1 MMTTLHFA
9 DPEYLWL
16 LLLIPLAIAWYWY
29 KLRHYSVPLQMS
41 STAVFKQF
49 VPGWKHY
56 ARYGL
61 FGLRMM
67 AVGLLILA
75 LARPQT
81 NLNRQDISVEGIDII
96 LATDISS
103 SMLAEDLKPNRIEA
117 AKEVAVQFINSR
129 PDDRIGLVV
138 FSGESFTQCPLTS
151 NHALLINLFNEIGVG
166 MIDDGTAIG
175 DGLATAVNRL
185 KESKAKSKVIILLT
199 DGVSNMGYIDPQS
212 AAEIAELYGIRIYTI
227 GVGTMGTALFPVRT
241 QFGIQYQRMEVKIDE
256 ALLQKISAL
265 TNGKYFR
272 ATNKQK
278 LQEVYKEIDR
288 LEKSKIDVTEFSRKK
303 EEFLPF
309 VILALV
315 LLTLEFVIRFA
326 ILKLVP

>member
-1 MMTTLHFA
+1 MIQKLIFA

-16 LLLIPLAIAWYWY
+16 LLLVPAAVVLYWY
-29 KLRHYSVPLQMS
+29 KLRHYTVPMQMS
-41 STAVFKQF
+41 STTALRQS

-61 FGLRMM
+61 FGLRML
-67 AVGLLILA
+67 AISLLILA

-81 NLNRQDISVEGIDII
+81 NMNRQDISVEGIDIV

-103 SMLAEDLKPNRIEA
+103 TMLAEDLRPNRLEA
-117 AKEVAVQFINSR
+117 AKEVAVEFISNR

-151 NHALLINLFNEIGVG
+151 NHALLINLYKDISFG

-185 KESKAKSKVIILLT
+185 KESKTKSKVIILLT
-199 DGVSNMGYIDPQS
+199 DGINNMGSIDPQS

-227 GVGTMGTALFPVRT
+227 GVGTMGTALVPVRT
-241 QFGIQYQRMEVKIDE
+241 QFGMQYQRMEVQIDE
-256 ALLQKISAL
+256 ALLQKVSAL

-309 VILALV
+309 VIFAL
-315 LLTLEFVIRFA
+315 LFLTLEFVMRFFV
-326 ILKLVP
+326 LKIVS

>member
-1 MMTTLHFA
+1 MTTLHFA

-41 STAVFKQF
+41 STVVFKQF

-326 ILKLVP
+326 VLKLVP

>member
-1 MMTTLHFA
+1 MMTNLHFA
-9 DPEYLWL
+9 DPEYFWL
-16 LLLIPLAIAWYWY
+16 LLLIPAAIGWYWY

-41 STAVFKQF
+41 STVVFRKS
-49 VPGWKHY
+49 PMGWKHY
-56 ARYGL
+56 ARYAL
-61 FGLRMM
+61 FALRMLS
-67 AVGLLILA
+67 VGMLIVA

-81 NLNRQDISVEGIDII
+81 NMNRQDISVEGIDIV

-103 SMLAEDLKPNRIEA
+103 TMLAEDLRPNRLEA
-117 AKEVAVQFINSR
+117 AKEVAVEFINSR

-138 FSGESFTQCPLTS
+138 FSGESFTQCPITS
-151 NHALLINLFNEIGVG
+151 NHALLINLFKDIGFG

-199 DGVSNMGYIDPQS
+199 DGMNNMGSIDPQS

-227 GVGTMGTALFPVRT
+227 GAGTMGTALVPVRT
-241 QFGIQYQRMEVKIDE
+241 QFGMQYQRMEVQIDE
-256 ALLQKISAL
+256 ELLRKISAL

-309 VILALV
+309 VLLALV
-315 LLTLEFVIRFA
+315 LLSLEFVFRFA
-326 ILKLVP
+326 VLKLEP

>member
-1 MMTTLHFA
+1 MIARLHFA

-16 LLLIPLAIAWYWY
+16 LLLIPGAIAWYWY
-29 KLRHYSVPLQMS
+29 RIRHYSVPVQIS
-41 STAVFKQF
+41 STAAFKSSSR
-49 VPGWKHY
+49 GWKHY

-61 FGLRMM
+61 FGLRMLS
-67 AVGLLILA
+67 VTLLIVV

-81 NLNRQDISVEGIDII
+81 NMNRQDISVEGIDIM

-117 AKEVAVQFINSR
+117 AKQVAVEFISSR

-138 FSGESFTQCPLTS
+138 FSGESFTQCPLTT
-151 NHALLINLFNEIGVG
+151 NHAMLINLYKDINCG

-185 KESKAKSKVIILLT
+185 KESKVKSKVIILLT
-199 DGVSNMGYIDPQS
+199 DGINNMGSIDPQS
-212 AAEIAELYGIRIYTI
+212 AAEMAELYGIRIYTI
-227 GVGTMGTALFPVRT
+227 GIGTIGTALFPVRT
-241 QFGIQYQRMEVKIDE
+241 QFGMQYQRMEVQIDE

-272 ATNKQK
+272 ATNRQK

-288 LEKSKIDVTEFSRKK
+288 LEKSKIDVTEFNRKK

-309 VILALV
+309 VILALI
-315 LLTLEFVIRFA
+315 LLTLEFVLRFVV
-326 ILKLVP
+326 LKLVP

>member
-1 MMTTLHFA
+1 MISRLHFA
-9 DPEYLWL
+9 DPEYLWFL
-16 LLLIPLAIAWYWY
+16 ILIPAVIAWYWY
-29 KLRHYSVPLQMS
+29 KLRHYSVAMQIS
-41 STAVFKQF
+41 STAVFNNQT
-49 VPGWKHY
+49 PGWKHY
-56 ARYGL
+56 TRHIL
-61 FGLRMM
+61 FGLRVMVL
-67 AVGLLILA
+67 ALLILA

-81 NLNRQDISVEGIDII
+81 NLNRQDISVEGIDIM

-103 SMLAEDLKPNRIEA
+103 TMLAEDLKPNRLEA
-117 AKEVAVQFINSR
+117 AKEVAVEFITNR

-151 NHALLINLFNEIGVG
+151 NHALLINLYKDIAFG

-199 DGVSNMGYIDPQS
+199 DGINNMGSIDPQS
-212 AAEIAELYGIRIYTI
+212 AAEIAELFGIRIYTI
-227 GVGTMGTALFPVRT
+227 GVGTLGTALVPVRT
-241 QFGIQYQRMEVKIDE
+241 QYGMQYQQMEVKIDE
-256 ALLQKISAL
+256 PLLKKISAL

-272 ATNKQK
+272 ATNKQR

-315 LLTLEFVIRFA
+315 LLTIEFIFRF
-326 ILKLVP
+326 IVLKLIP

>member
-1 MMTTLHFA
+1 M
-9 DPEYLWL
+9 
-16 LLLIPLAIAWYWY
+16 
-29 KLRHYSVPLQMS
+29 QMS
-41 STAVFKQF
+41 STDVFKKF
-49 VPGWKHY
+49 IPGWKHY
-56 ARYGL
+56 ARYAL
-61 FGLRMM
+61 FGMRML
-67 AVGLLILA
+67 AVGMLILA

-96 LATDISS
+96 LAMDVSS
-103 SMLAEDLKPNRIEA
+103 SMLAEDLRPNRLEA
-117 AKEVAVQFINSR
+117 AKDVAIDFINSR
-129 PDDRIGLVV
+129 PDDRIGLVI

-151 NHALLINLFNEIGVG
+151 NHALLINLYKDINFG

-185 KESKAKSKVIILLT
+185 KDSKAKSKVIILLT
-199 DGVSNMGYIDPQS
+199 DGVNNMGSIDPQS

-227 GVGTMGTALFPVRT
+227 GVGTVGTALFPVRT

-256 ALLQKISAL
+256 ALLQKMSAL

-272 ATNKQK
+272 ATNRQK

-315 LLTLEFVIRFA
+315 LLTLEFIVRFGL
-326 ILKLVP
+326 LKLVP

>member
-1 MMTTLHFA
+1 MMKLHFA
-9 DPEYLWL
+9 DPEFLWL
-16 LLLIPLAIAWYWY
+16 LLLLPVAIALYWY
-29 KLRHYSVPLQMS
+29 KLRHYTVPMQMS
-41 STAVFKQF
+41 STAAFRGTS
-49 VPGWKHY
+49 PGWKHY
-56 ARYGL
+56 AMYAL
-61 FGLRMM
+61 FGFRML
-67 AVGLLILA
+67 AAGLLILA

-81 NLNRQDISVEGIDII
+81 NLNRQDISVEGIDIV

-103 SMLAEDLKPNRIEA
+103 TMLAEDLRPNRLEA
-117 AKEVAVQFINSR
+117 AKEVAVEFIGSR

-138 FSGESFTQCPLTS
+138 FSGESFTQCPITS
-151 NHALLINLFNEIGVG
+151 NHALLINLYKDINFG

-199 DGVSNMGYIDPQS
+199 DGINNMGSIDPQS

-227 GVGTMGTALFPVRT
+227 GVGTQGTALVPVRT
-241 QFGIQYQRMEVKIDE
+241 QFGMQYQRMEVQIDE
-256 ALLQKISAL
+256 ALLRKISAL

-309 VILALV
+309 VILALL
-315 LLTLEFVIRFA
+315 LLTLEFVFRFLV
-326 ILKLVP
+326 LKLVP

>member
-1 MMTTLHFA
+1 MHFA
-9 DPEYLWL
+9 DPEYFWL
-16 LLLIPLAIAWYWY
+16 LLLIPAALAWYWY

-49 VPGWKHY
+49 VPGWKNY
-56 ARYGL
+56 ARYSL
-61 FGLRMM
+61 FGLRML

-81 NLNRQDISVEGIDII
+81 NLNRQDISVEGIDIM

-103 SMLAEDLKPNRIEA
+103 SMLAEDLRPNRIEA
-117 AKEVAVQFINSR
+117 AKEVAVEFISSR

-151 NHALLINLFNEIGVG
+151 NHALLINLFKEIGVG

-199 DGVSNMGYIDPQS
+199 DGVNNMGSIDPQS

-227 GVGTMGTALFPVRT
+227 GVGTMGTALVPVRT
-241 QFGIQYQRMEVKIDE
+241 QFGIQYQRMEVQIDE
-256 ALLQKISAL
+256 ARLQKISAL

-278 LQEVYKEIDR
+278 LEQVYKEIDR

-303 EEFLPF
+303 EEFLAF
-309 VILALV
+309 VIFALV
-315 LLTLEFVIRFA
+315 LLTLEFMIRFVV
-326 ILKLVP
+326 LKLVP

>member
-1 MMTTLHFA
+1 MIQKLIFA

-16 LLLIPLAIAWYWY
+16 LLIIPAAVVLYWY
-29 KLRHYSVPLQMS
+29 KLRHYTVPMQMS
-41 STAVFKQF
+41 STTALRQSA
-49 VPGWKHY
+49 PSWKHY

-61 FGLRMM
+61 FGLRML
-67 AVGLLILA
+67 VISLLMLA

-81 NLNRQDISVEGIDII
+81 NMNRQDISVEGIDIV

-103 SMLAEDLKPNRIEA
+103 TMLAEDLRPNRLEA
-117 AKEVAVQFINSR
+117 AKEVAVEFISNR

-151 NHALLINLFNEIGVG
+151 NHALLINLYKDISFG

-199 DGVSNMGYIDPQS
+199 DGINNMGSIDPQS

-227 GVGTMGTALFPVRT
+227 GVGTMGTALVPVRT
-241 QFGIQYQRMEVKIDE
+241 QFGMQYQRMEVQIDE
-256 ALLQKISAL
+256 ALLQKVSAH

-309 VILALV
+309 VIFALL
-315 LLTLEFVIRFA
+315 LLTLEFVMRFY
-326 ILKLVP
+326 ILKIVS

>member
-1 MMTTLHFA
+1 MITKLHFA
-9 DPEYLWL
+9 DPEYFWL
-16 LLLIPLAIAWYWY
+16 LLLIPAAIAWYWY
-29 KLRHYSVPLQMS
+29 KLRHYSVPFQMS
-41 STAVFKQF
+41 STVVFKQSIA
-49 VPGWKHY
+49 GWKHY
-56 ARYGL
+56 VRYGL
-61 FGLRMM
+61 FALRMLV
-67 AVGLLILA
+67 VGLLIIA

-81 NLNRQDISVEGIDII
+81 NLNRQDINVEGIDIM
-96 LATDISS
+96 LATDVSS
-103 SMLAEDLKPNRIEA
+103 TMLAEDLRPNRLEA
-117 AKEVAVQFINSR
+117 AKEVGIEFINSR

-151 NHALLINLFNEIGVG
+151 NHALLINLYKEVNFGI
-166 MIDDGTAIG
+166 IDDGTAIG

-199 DGVSNMGYIDPQS
+199 DGINNMGSIDPQS
-212 AAEIAELYGIRIYTI
+212 AAEIAALYGIRIYTI
-227 GVGTMGTALFPVRT
+227 GVGTMGSALFPVRT
-241 QFGIQYQRMEVKIDE
+241 QFGMQYQRMEVQIDE

-265 TNGKYFR
+265 TNAKYFR

-309 VILALV
+309 VIFALV
-315 LLTLEFVIRFA
+315 LLTLEFVVRFA
-326 ILKLVP
+326 VLKLVP

>member
-1 MMTTLHFA
+1 MMTNLHFA

-16 LLLIPLAIAWYWY
+16 LLVIPAIIAWYWY
-29 KLRHYSVPLQMS
+29 RLRHYSVPLQMS
-41 STAVFKQF
+41 TTAVFKNTT
-49 VPGWKHY
+49 PGWKHY

-61 FGLRMM
+61 FALRIASLM
-67 AVGLLILA
+67 LLILA

-81 NLNRQDISVEGIDII
+81 NMNRQDISVEGIDIM

-103 SMLAEDLKPNRIEA
+103 TMLAEDLRPNRLEA
-117 AKEVAVQFINSR
+117 AKEVAVEFISSR

-151 NHALLINLFNEIGVG
+151 NHALLINLYKDISFG

-199 DGVSNMGYIDPQS
+199 DGINNMGSIDPQS

-227 GVGTMGTALFPVRT
+227 GVGTIGTALFPVKT
-241 QFGIQYQRMEVKIDE
+241 QFGTQYQRMEVNIDE
-256 ALLQKISAL
+256 ALLQKISAM

-278 LQEVYKEIDR
+278 LQNVYKEIDR

-309 VILALV
+309 VIVALI
-315 LLTLEFVIRFA
+315 LLTLEFLVRFA
-326 ILKLVP
+326 VIKLVP

>member
-1 MMTTLHFA
+1 MIAKLHFA

-16 LLLIPLAIAWYWY
+16 LLLLPAVIAWYWY
-29 KLRHYSVPLQMS
+29 RLRHYSVPLQMS
-41 STAVFKQF
+41 STAVFRKYT
-49 VPGWKHY
+49 PGWKHY
-56 ARYGL
+56 VRYGL
-61 FGLRMM
+61 FALRML
-67 AVGLLILA
+67 VVTLLILT

-81 NLNRQDISVEGIDII
+81 NMNRQDISVEGIDIM

-103 SMLAEDLKPNRIEA
+103 TMLAEDLRPNRLEA
-117 AKEVAVQFINSR
+117 AKEVAVEFINSR

-151 NHALLINLFNEIGVG
+151 NHAMLINLYKEIGFG

-199 DGVSNMGYIDPQS
+199 DGINNMGSIDPQS

-227 GVGTMGTALFPVRT
+227 GAGTMGTALMPVRT
-241 QFGIQYQRMEVKIDE
+241 QFGTQYQRMEVQIDE
-256 ALLQKISAL
+256 ALLKKISAL

-278 LQEVYKEIDR
+278 LEEVYKEIDR

-309 VILALV
+309 VILAML
-315 LLTLEFVIRFA
+315 LLTLEFIVRFA
-326 ILKLVP
+326 VLKLVP

>member
-1 MMTTLHFA
+1 M
-9 DPEYLWL
+9 
-16 LLLIPLAIAWYWY
+16 LA
-29 KLRHYSVPLQMS
+29 LV
-41 STAVFKQF
+41 
-49 VPGWKHY
+49 
-56 ARYGL
+56 
-61 FGLRMM
+61 
-67 AVGLLILA
+67 LLILA
-75 LARPQT
+75 FARPQT
-81 NLNRQDISVEGIDII
+81 NMNRQDISVEGIDIM

-117 AKEVAVQFINSR
+117 AKQVGIEFISSR

-138 FSGESFTQCPLTS
+138 FSGESFTQCPLTT
-151 NHALLINLFNEIGVG
+151 NHAMLINLYKEISCG

-185 KESKAKSKVIILLT
+185 KESKVKSKVIILLT
-199 DGVSNMGYIDPQS
+199 DGVNNMGSIDPQS
-212 AAEIAELYGIRIYTI
+212 SAEMAELYGIRIYTI
-227 GVGTMGTALFPVRT
+227 GVGTIGTALFPVRT
-241 QFGIQYQRMEVKIDE
+241 QFGIQYQRMEVQIDE

-288 LEKSKIDVTEFSRKK
+288 LEKSKIDVTEFNRKK

-309 VILALV
+309 VILALI
-315 LLTLEFVIRFA
+315 LLTFEFVLRFVV
-326 ILKLVP
+326 LKLVP

>member
-1 MMTTLHFA
+1 MIPRLHFA

-16 LLLIPLAIAWYWY
+16 LLLIPLAVAWYWY
-29 KLRHYSVPLQMS
+29 KLRHYSVPIQMS
-41 STAVFKQF
+41 STAVFKKF
-49 VPGWKHY
+49 IPGWKHY

-61 FGLRMM
+61 FGLRML
-67 AVGLLILA
+67 AAGLLILA

-96 LATDISS
+96 LAMDVSS
-103 SMLAEDLKPNRIEA
+103 SMLAEDLRPNRLEA
-117 AKEVAVQFINSR
+117 AKEVAIDFINSR

-151 NHALLINLFNEIGVG
+151 NHALLINLYKDINFG

-185 KESKAKSKVIILLT
+185 KDSKAKSKVIILLT
-199 DGVSNMGYIDPQS
+199 DGVNNMGSIDPQS

-227 GVGTMGTALFPVRT
+227 GVGTVGTALVPVRT

-256 ALLQKISAL
+256 ALLKKMSAL

-272 ATNKQK
+272 ATNRQK

-315 LLTLEFVIRFA
+315 LLTLEFVVRFA
-326 ILKLVP
+326 LLKLVP

>member
-326 ILKLVP
+326 VLKLVP

>member
-1 MMTTLHFA
+1 MITKLHFA
-9 DPEYLWL
+9 DPEFLWL
-16 LLLIPLAIAWYWY
+16 LLLIPAVVALYWY
-29 KLRHYSVPLQMS
+29 KLRHYTVPMQLS
-41 STAVFKQF
+41 ATAAFRKST
-49 VPGWKHY
+49 PGWKHY
-56 ARYGL
+56 VRYAL
-61 FGLRMM
+61 FGLRML
-67 AVGLLILA
+67 ALGLLILA

-81 NLNRQDISVEGIDII
+81 NMNRQDISVEGIDIM

-103 SMLAEDLKPNRIEA
+103 TMLAEDLRPNRLEA
-117 AKEVAVQFINSR
+117 AKDVAVEFISSR

-151 NHALLINLFNEIGVG
+151 NHAMLINLYKDISFG

-199 DGVSNMGYIDPQS
+199 DGINNMGSIDPQS

-227 GVGTMGTALFPVRT
+227 GVGTMGTALVPVRT
-241 QFGIQYQRMEVKIDE
+241 QFGMQYQRMEVQIDE
-256 ALLQKISAL
+256 ELLRKISAL

-278 LQEVYKEIDR
+278 LQDVYKEIDR

-303 EEFLPF
+303 EDFLPF

-315 LLTLEFVIRFA
+315 LLTIEFVLRFVV
-326 ILKLVP
+326 LKLVP

>member
-1 MMTTLHFA
+1 MIAKLHFA
-9 DPEYLWL
+9 DPEYLYL
-16 LLLIPLAIAWYWY
+16 LLLIPAALAWYWF
-29 KLRHYSVPLQMS
+29 KLRHYSVPMQLS
-41 STAVFKQF
+41 STAVFKKF
-49 VPGWKHY
+49 LPGWKHY
-56 ARYGL
+56 ARYSL
-61 FGLRMM
+61 FGLRMI
-67 AVGLLILA
+67 AASLLILA

-81 NLNRQDISVEGIDII
+81 NLNRQDISVEGIDIM

-103 SMLAEDLKPNRIEA
+103 TMLAEDLKPNRLEA
-117 AKEVAVQFINSR
+117 AKDVAIEFISSR

-151 NHALLINLFNEIGVG
+151 NHAMLINLFKDINFG

-199 DGVSNMGYIDPQS
+199 DGINNMGSIDPQS

-227 GVGTMGTALFPVRT
+227 GVGTMGTALFPIRT
-241 QFGIQYQRMEVKIDE
+241 QLGTQYQRMEVQIDE

-278 LQEVYKEIDR
+278 LQDVYKEIDR

-309 VILALV
+309 VIFAL
-315 LLTLEFVIRFA
+315 LFLTLEFVIRFVV
-326 ILKLVP
+326 LKLVP

>member
-1 MMTTLHFA
+1 MIQKLIFA

-16 LLLIPLAIAWYWY
+16 LLLIPVAVVLYWY
-29 KLRHYSVPLQMS
+29 KLRHYTVPMQMS
-41 STAVFKQF
+41 STTALRQSA
-49 VPGWKHY
+49 PGWKHY

-61 FGLRMM
+61 FGLRML
-67 AVGLLILA
+67 AIGLLILA

-81 NLNRQDISVEGIDII
+81 NMNRQDISVEGIDIM
-96 LATDISS
+96 LATDVSS
-103 SMLAEDLKPNRIEA
+103 TMLAEDLRPNRLEA
-117 AKEVAVQFINSR
+117 AKEVAVEFISNR

-138 FSGESFTQCPLTS
+138 FSGESFTQCPLTA
-151 NHALLINLFNEIGVG
+151 NHALLINLYKDITFG

-185 KESKAKSKVIILLT
+185 KESKTKSKVIILLT
-199 DGVSNMGYIDPQS
+199 DGINNMGSIDPQS

-227 GVGTMGTALFPVRT
+227 GVGTMGTALVPVRT
-241 QFGIQYQRMEVKIDE
+241 QFGMQYQRMEVQIDE
-256 ALLQKISAL
+256 ALLQKVSAL

-309 VILALV
+309 VIFALL
-315 LLTLEFVIRFA
+315 LLTLEFIMRFLV
-326 ILKLVP
+326 LKIVS

>member
-1 MMTTLHFA
+1 MIPRLHFA

-16 LLLIPLAIAWYWY
+16 LLLIPAALVWYWY
-29 KLRHYSVPLQMS
+29 KLRHYSVSMQLS
-41 STAVFKQF
+41 STAVFRNQI
-49 VPGWKHY
+49 PGWKHY
-56 ARYGL
+56 ARHTL
-61 FGLRMM
+61 FGFRML
-67 AVGLLILA
+67 AVSLLILA

-81 NLNRQDISVEGIDII
+81 NLNRQDISVEGIDIM

-103 SMLAEDLKPNRIEA
+103 TMLAEDLRPNRLEA
-117 AKEVAVQFINSR
+117 AKQVAIEFISSR

-151 NHALLINLFNEIGVG
+151 NHALLINLYKDISYGI
-166 MIDDGTAIG
+166 IDDGTAIG

-199 DGVSNMGYIDPQS
+199 DGINNMGSIDPQS
-212 AAEIAELYGIRIYTI
+212 AAEIAELFGIRIYTI
-227 GVGTMGTALFPVRT
+227 GVGTTGTALIPART
-241 QFGIQYQRMEVKIDE
+241 QFGIQYQRIEAQIDE
-256 ALLQKISAL
+256 PLLKKISAL

-309 VILALV
+309 VIFALL
-315 LLTLEFVIRFA
+315 LLTIEFIVRYA
-326 ILKLVP
+326 VLKLLP

>member
-1 MMTTLHFA
+1 MITRLHFA
-9 DPEYLWL
+9 DPEYFWL
-16 LLLIPLAIAWYWY
+16 LLLIPVAVGWYWY

-49 VPGWKHY
+49 APGWKHY

-61 FGLRMM
+61 FGLRMLT
-67 AVGLLILA
+67 VGLLILA

-81 NLNRQDISVEGIDII
+81 NLNRQDISVEGIDIM
-96 LATDISS
+96 LAMDISS
-103 SMLAEDLKPNRIEA
+103 SMLAEDLRPNRLEA
-117 AKEVAVQFINSR
+117 AKDVAIEFISSR

-151 NHALLINLFNEIGVG
+151 NHAQLINLYKDINFGL
-166 MIDDGTAIG
+166 IDDGTAIG

-199 DGVSNMGYIDPQS
+199 DGVNNMGSIDPQS
-212 AAEIAELYGIRIYTI
+212 AAEIADLYGIRIYTI
-227 GVGTMGTALFPVRT
+227 GVGTIGTALFPVRT
-241 QFGIQYQRMEVKIDE
+241 QLGMQYQRMEVRIDE
-256 ALLQKISAL
+256 ALLQKMSAL

-309 VILALV
+309 VLLALV
-315 LLTLEFVIRFA
+315 LLTLEFIIRFA
-326 ILKLVP
+326 ALKLVP

>member
-1 MMTTLHFA
+1 MIAKLHFA

-16 LLLIPLAIAWYWY
+16 LLLLPAVIAWYWY
-29 KLRHYSVPLQMS
+29 RLRHFSVPLQMS
-41 STAVFKQF
+41 STAVFRKYT
-49 VPGWKHY
+49 PGWKHY

-61 FGLRMM
+61 FALRML
-67 AVGLLILA
+67 VVTLLILT

-81 NLNRQDISVEGIDII
+81 NMNRQDISVEGIDIM

-103 SMLAEDLKPNRIEA
+103 TMLAEDLRPNRLEA
-117 AKEVAVQFINSR
+117 AKEVAVEFINSR

-151 NHALLINLFNEIGVG
+151 NHAMLINLYKEIGFG

-199 DGVSNMGYIDPQS
+199 DGINNMGSIDPQS

-227 GVGTMGTALFPVRT
+227 GAGTMGTALMPVRT
-241 QFGIQYQRMEVKIDE
+241 QFGTQYQRMEVQIDE
-256 ALLQKISAL
+256 ALLKKISAL

-278 LQEVYKEIDR
+278 LEEVYKEIDR
-288 LEKSKIDVTEFSRKK
+288 LEKSKIDVTEFRKKK
-303 EEFLPF
+303 EEFLP
-309 VILALV
+309 LV
-315 LLTLEFVIRFA
+315 LLAFIFIGLEMLLRYLY
-326 ILKLVP
+326 LKNIP

>member
-1 MMTTLHFA
+1 MIARLHFA

-16 LLLIPLAIAWYWY
+16 LLLIPGAIAWYWY
-29 KLRHYSVPLQMS
+29 RLRHYSVPVQLS
-41 STAVFKQF
+41 STAAFKLSAR
-49 VPGWKHY
+49 GWKHY

-61 FGLRMM
+61 FGLRML
-67 AVGLLILA
+67 AVALLILA
-75 LARPQT
+75 FARPQT
-81 NLNRQDISVEGIDII
+81 NMNRQDISVEGIDIM

-103 SMLAEDLKPNRIEA
+103 TMLAEDVKPNRIEA
-117 AKEVAVQFINSR
+117 AKEVAVEFISSR

-138 FSGESFTQCPLTS
+138 FSGESFTQCPLTT
-151 NHALLINLFNEIGVG
+151 NHAMLINLYKDINFG

-185 KESKAKSKVIILLT
+185 KESKTKSKVIILLT
-199 DGVSNMGYIDPQS
+199 DGINNMGSIDPQS
-212 AAEIAELYGIRIYTI
+212 AAEMAELYGIRIYTI

-241 QFGIQYQRMEVKIDE
+241 QYGMQYQRMEVKIDE
-256 ALLQKISAL
+256 ALLKKISAL

-272 ATNKQK
+272 ATNRQK

-288 LEKSKIDVTEFSRKK
+288 LEKSKIDVTEFNRKK

-315 LLTLEFVIRFA
+315 LLTLEFVLRFVV
-326 ILKLVP
+326 LKLVP

>member
-1 MMTTLHFA
+1 M
-9 DPEYLWL
+9 
-16 LLLIPLAIAWYWY
+16 LAIG
-29 KLRHYSVPLQMS
+29 
-41 STAVFKQF
+41 F
-49 VPGWKHY
+49 
-56 ARYGL
+56 
-61 FGLRMM
+61 
-67 AVGLLILA
+67 LILA

-81 NLNRQDISVEGIDII
+81 NLNRQDISVEGIDIV

-103 SMLAEDLKPNRIEA
+103 SMLAEDLRPNRLEA
-117 AKEVAVQFINSR
+117 AKEVGIEFISSR

-138 FSGESFTQCPLTS
+138 FSGESFTQCPLTT
-151 NHALLINLFNEIGVG
+151 NHAQLINLYKDINFGL
-166 MIDDGTAIG
+166 IDDGTAIG

-199 DGVSNMGYIDPQS
+199 DGVNNMGSIDPQS
-212 AAEIAELYGIRIYTI
+212 AAEIANLYGIRIYTI
-227 GVGTMGTALFPVRT
+227 GAGTIGTALFPVRT
-241 QFGIQYQRMEVKIDE
+241 QFGMQYQRMEVKIDE
-256 ALLQKISAL
+256 ALLQKMSAL

-326 ILKLVP
+326 VLRLVP